1 MARGWESKSVEDQMD
16 SAHRENDSRE
26 SAAAHSSRKDK
37 NKQSHEREL
46 LVLARAS
53 TVEKLE
59 ATQNPRYREQLTRA
73 IADLDA
79 SIAALDKSH

>member
-26 SAAAHSSRKDK
+26 SAAAHSTRKDK
-37 NKQSHEREL
+37 NKQSHERDL
-46 LVLARAS
+46 LLLARAN
-53 TVEKLE
+53 TVQKLE
-59 ATQNPRYREQLTRA
+59 ATENARYREQLTRA

-79 SIAALDKSH
+79 RIAAFDKSR